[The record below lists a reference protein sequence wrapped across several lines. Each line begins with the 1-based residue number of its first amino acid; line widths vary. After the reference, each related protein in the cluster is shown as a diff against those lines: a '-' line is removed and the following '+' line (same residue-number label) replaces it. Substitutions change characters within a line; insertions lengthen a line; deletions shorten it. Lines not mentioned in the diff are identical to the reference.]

1 MDEINSRWMM
11 TRKRIKRGSLCVMEM
26 ENSEAAGSSNGQGKE
41 LEPDAEAGDRWMTWQ
56 AREGE

>member
-1 MDEINSRWMM
+1 M
-11 TRKRIKRGSLCVMEM
+11 TRKRIKRGSLCAMEM